1 MKESQ
6 PLENGKSGSVADN
19 ALPRPRNKRRPF
31 VVLAAVVGTVLAAVG
46 VYTLATTGQEDT
58 DDAQI
63 TSDVV
68 PVATR
73 VAGQVVAVRI
83 EENQVV
89 KKGDL
94 LAEIDEADYA
104 ARVRQA
110 EAELSSADA
119 QAKSADAQVQVVRAS
134 SRGGFASAQ
143 AAVSG
148 SSVGVSSASAQVA
161 AANAAVA
168 RAEAD
173 FHKTQIDL
181 DRAKQLRAAH
191 AIPQDRLD
199 AAQISYDGSQA
210 ALAQAHA
217 QLAFAQDARR
227 GAETR
232 VSEARGRLS
241 QTAPVEPQIAASEAN
256 AALAHARVQSAQ
268 ATLDL
273 ARLQLSYTKIL
284 APVDGWAS
292 KLVAHAGQFISVG
305 QPVVSIVPTATYVV
319 ANFKETQ
326 VGHMKAGQRAV
337 ITVDAYPGRKLEGR
351 VESFSGGTGATF
363 SLIPADNATG
373 NFVKLV
379 QRIPVRIAWVNPP
392 QDIDLRAGYSVDVTV
407 HLR

>member
-1 MKESQ
+1 MKES
-6 PLENGKSGSVADN
+6 PPPANEKNGSVADN

-46 VYTLATTGQEDT
+46 VYTLATAGQEDT

-63 TSDVV
+63 MSDVV

-199 AAQISYDGSQA
+199 AAQISYDGSHA

-268 ATLDL
+268 ATSDL

>member
-1 MKESQ
+1 MNESPQ
-6 PLENGKSGSVADN
+6 PANPKNGPPVGDVTPS
-19 ALPRPRNKRRPF
+19 PRNKRRPF
-31 VVLAAVVGTVLAAVG
+31 VVLALVIGTVLAGVAV
-46 VYTLATTGQEDT
+46 YLIATAGEEQT

-83 EENQVV
+83 EENQIV

-94 LAEIDEADYA
+94 LAEIDDADYE

-110 EAELSSADA
+110 EAELASA
-119 QAKSADAQVQVVRAS
+119 QAQAQSADAQVQVVRAT

-148 SSVGVSSASAQVA
+148 SSVGVSGASAQVA
-161 AANAAVA
+161 MAKAAVA
-168 RAEAD
+168 HAEAD

-191 AIPQDRLD
+191 AMPQDRLD
-199 AAQISYDGSQA
+199 AAQIAYDASQA
-210 ALAQAHA
+210 ALAQARA
-217 QLAFAQDARR
+217 QLAFAQDSRR

-232 VSEARGRLS
+232 VNEARGRLS
-241 QTAPVEPQIAASEAN
+241 QTAPVEPQIVVAEAN

-268 ATLDL
+268 AALDL

-292 KLVAHAGQFISVG
+292 KLVAHAGQLTAVG

-319 ANFKETQ
+319 ANFKETE
-326 VGHMKAGQRAV
+326 VGGMKAGQRAV

-363 SLIPADNATG
+363 SLLPSDNATG

-392 QDIDLRAGYSVDVTV
+392 KDFDLRAGYSVDVTV

>member
-1 MKESQ
+1 MKES
-6 PLENGKSGSVADN
+6 PPPANEKNGSVADN

-46 VYTLATTGQEDT
+46 VYTLATAGQEDT

-268 ATLDL
+268 ATSDL

-292 KLVAHAGQFISVG
+292 KLV
-305 QPVVSIVPTATYVV
+305 VPTATYVV

>member
-1 MKESQ
+1 MKESR
-6 PLENGKSGSVADN
+6 PPENGNGGSAADN
-19 ALPRPRNKRRPF
+19 GLPRPHNKRRPF

-46 VYTLATTGQEDT
+46 VYTLATAGQEDT

-199 AAQISYDGSQA
+199 AAQISYDGSHA

>member
-46 VYTLATTGQEDT
+46 VYTLATAGQEDT

-268 ATLDL
+268 ATSDL

>member
-104 ARVRQA
+104 AHVRQA

-268 ATLDL
+268 ATSDL

>member
-1 MKESQ
+1 MNESPQ
-6 PLENGKSGSVADN
+6 LVDLKN
-19 ALPRPRNKRRPF
+19 AHPTTDATPSPRKRRKPF
-31 VVLAAVVGTVLAAVG
+31 VVLAVVIGTVLAGVG
-46 VYTLATTGQEDT
+46 VYLIATAGQEET

-83 EENQVV
+83 QENQVV

-94 LAEIDEADYA
+94 LAEIDAVDYE

-110 EAELSSADA
+110 EAELASA
-119 QAKSADAQVQVVRAS
+119 QAQAQSADAQVHVVQAT

-143 AAVSG
+143 AAFSG

-161 AANAAVA
+161 AAHAAVA

-173 FHKTQIDL
+173 FHKTEIDL

-191 AIPQDRLD
+191 AMPQDRLD
-199 AAQISYDGSQA
+199 AAQIAYDGSQA
-210 ALAQAHA
+210 ALAQARA

-227 GAETR
+227 SAETR
-232 VSEARGRLS
+232 VKEAQGRLS
-241 QTAPVEPQIAASEAN
+241 QTAPVEPQIAAAEAN

-268 ATLDL
+268 AALEL

-284 APVDGWAS
+284 AVVDGWAS
-292 KLVAHAGQFISVG
+292 KLVAHAGQLVAVG
-305 QPVVSIVPTATYVV
+305 QPVVSIVPTASYVV

-326 VGHMKAGQRAV
+326 VGHMKPGQRAV

-363 SLIPADNATG
+363 SLIPSDNATG

-379 QRIPVRIAWVNPP
+379 QRIPVRIAWINPP
-392 QDIDLRAGYSVDVTV
+392 KDLDLRAGYSVDVTV

>member
-1 MKESQ
+1 M
-6 PLENGKSGSVADN
+6 
-19 ALPRPRNKRRPF
+19 
-31 VVLAAVVGTVLAAVG
+31 VLAVVIGTVLAGVAV
-46 VYTLATTGQEDT
+46 YLIATAGEEET

-73 VAGQVVAVRI
+73 VAGQLVAIRI
-83 EENQVV
+83 EENQIV

-94 LAEIDEADYA
+94 LAEIDDADYG

-110 EAELSSADA
+110 EAELASA
-119 QAKSADAQVQVVRAS
+119 QAQAQSADAQVQVVRAT

-161 AANAAVA
+161 AAQAAVA

-199 AAQISYDGSQA
+199 AAQIAYDGSQA
-210 ALAQAHA
+210 ALAQARA

-227 GAETR
+227 SAETR
-232 VSEARGRLS
+232 VKRGAR
-241 QTAPVEPQIAASEAN
+241 TFEPDRASGAADCVAEAN

-292 KLVAHAGQFISVG
+292 KLVAHAGQFASVG

-337 ITVDAYPGRKLEGR
+337 ITVDAYPDRKLEGR

-392 QDIDLRAGYSVDVTV
+392 KDIDLRAGYSVDVTV

>member
-1 MKESQ
+1 MSESSKPADLKNGQ
-6 PLENGKSGSVADN
+6 PADDVP
-19 ALPRPRNKRRPF
+19 PRPRNKRRPF
-31 VVLAAVVGTVLAAVG
+31 VVLAAVIGTVLIGVAA
-46 VYTLATTGQEDT
+46 YLIATAGEEET

-83 EENQVV
+83 EENQIV

-94 LAEIDEADYA
+94 LAEIDDADYA

-110 EAELSSADA
+110 EAELSSAQA
-119 QAKSADAQVQVVRAS
+119 QAQSADAQVQVVRAT

-161 AANAAVA
+161 AAKAAVA

-199 AAQISYDGSQA
+199 AAQIAYDGSQA

-217 QLAFAQDARR
+217 QLAFAQDSRR

-232 VSEARGRLS
+232 VNEARGRLS
-241 QTAPVEPQIAASEAN
+241 QTAPVEPQIAAAEAN

-292 KLVAHAGQFISVG
+292 KLVAHAGQLTAVG
-305 QPVVSIVPTATYVV
+305 QPVVSLVPTATYVV

-392 QDIDLRAGYSVDVTV
+392 KDLDLRAGYSVDVTV

>member
-1 MKESQ
+1 MKES
-6 PLENGKSGSVADN
+6 PPPANEKNGSVADN

-199 AAQISYDGSQA
+199 AAQISYDGSHA

>member
-1 MKESQ
+1 MNESPQ
-6 PLENGKSGSVADN
+6 TPPTDSVPS
-19 ALPRPRNKRRPF
+19 PRKKRRPF
-31 VVLAAVVGTVLAAVG
+31 VVLALIIGTVLVG
-46 VYTLATTGQEDT
+46 VATYLIATAGEEET

-73 VAGQVVAVRI
+73 VAGPVVAVRV
-83 EENQVV
+83 EENQIV

-94 LAEIDEADYA
+94 LAEIDSADYA

-110 EAELSSADA
+110 EAEVASA
-119 QAKSADAQVQVVRAS
+119 QAQAQSADAQVQVVRAT

-148 SSVGVSSASAQVA
+148 SSVGVSSASAQIAVA
-161 AANAAVA
+161 SAAVA

-173 FHKTQIDL
+173 LHKAQIDL

-199 AAQISYDGSQA
+199 AAQIASDASQA
-210 ALAQAHA
+210 ALAQSRA
-217 QLAFAQDARR
+217 QLAFSQDARR

-232 VSEARGRLS
+232 VHEARGRLS
-241 QTAPVEPQIAASEAN
+241 QTAPVEPQIAVAEAN
-256 AALAHARVQSAQ
+256 AGLAHARVQSAQ
-268 ATLDL
+268 AALEL
-273 ARLQLSYTKIL
+273 ARLQLSYTKIV

-292 KLVAHAGQFISVG
+292 KLVAHAGQLAAVG
-305 QPVVSIVPTATYVV
+305 QPVVSIVPIATYVV

-326 VGHMKAGQRAV
+326 VGRMKAGQSAV
-337 ITVDAYPGRKLEGR
+337 ITVDAYPGRKLQGR
-351 VESFSGGTGATF
+351 VESLSGGTGATF

-379 QRIPVRIAWVNPP
+379 QRIPVRINWVNPP
-392 QDIDLRAGYSVDVTV
+392 KDIELRAGYSVDVTV
-407 HLR
+407 TLR

>member
-1 MKESQ
+1 MKES
-6 PLENGKSGSVADN
+6 PPSANEKNGSVADN

-46 VYTLATTGQEDT
+46 VYTLATAGQEDT

-273 ARLQLSYTKIL
+273 ARFQLSYTKIL

-351 VESFSGGTGATF
+351 VDSFSGGTGATF

>member
-1 MKESQ
+1 MKESPQ
-6 PLENGKSGSVADN
+6 PTDPKNGSPAGGATPS
-19 ALPRPRNKRRPF
+19 PRNKRRPF
-31 VVLAAVVGTVLAAVG
+31 VVLALVIGTVLTGVAA
-46 VYTLATTGQEDT
+46 YLIATAGEDET

-83 EENQVV
+83 EENQIV

-94 LAEIDEADYA
+94 LAEIDDADYG
-104 ARVRQA
+104 ARLRQA
-110 EAELSSADA
+110 EAELSSAQA
-119 QAKSADAQVQVVRAS
+119 QAQSADAQVQVVRAS

-161 AANAAVA
+161 AAKAAVA

-173 FHKTQIDL
+173 FHKTEIDL

-199 AAQISYDGSQA
+199 AAQIAYDGSQA
-210 ALAQAHA
+210 ALAQSRA

-241 QTAPVEPQIAASEAN
+241 QTAPVEPQIASAEAN

-292 KLVAHAGQFISVG
+292 KLVAHAGQLTAVG

-337 ITVDAYPGRKLEGR
+337 ITVDAYPGRKMEGR

-392 QDIDLRAGYSVDVTV
+392 KDLDLRAGYSVDVTV

>member
-268 ATLDL
+268 ATSDL

>member
-1 MKESQ
+1 MKES
-6 PLENGKSGSVADN
+6 PSPDREKNGSVAEP
-19 ALPRPRNKRRPF
+19 ALPGRRSKKRPF
-31 VVLAAVVGTVLAAVG
+31 VVLAAVLVTVLASVG
-46 VYTLATTGQEDT
+46 AYTIATAGQEDT

-73 VAGQVVAVRI
+73 VAGQIIAVRI
-83 EENQVV
+83 EENQIV

-94 LAEIDEADYA
+94 LAEIDDADYT

-110 EAELSSADA
+110 EAELSSAQA

-199 AAQISYDGSQA
+199 AAQISSDGSQA
-210 ALAQAHA
+210 ALAQARA

-241 QTAPVEPQIAASEAN
+241 QSAPVEPQIAVAEAN
-256 AALAHARVQSAQ
+256 AALAHARAQSAQ
-268 ATLDL
+268 AALDL

-292 KLVAHAGQFISVG
+292 KLVAHAGQLSAVG

-326 VGHMKAGQRAV
+326 VGHMNPGQRAV

-351 VESFSGGTGATF
+351 VQSFSGGTGATF
-363 SLIPADNATG
+363 SLIPSDNATG

-392 QDIDLRAGYSVDVTV
+392 KDLDLRAGYSVDVTV

>member
-1 MKESQ
+1 MKES
-6 PLENGKSGSVADN
+6 PSPDREKNGSVAEP
-19 ALPRPRNKRRPF
+19 ALPGRRSKKRPF
-31 VVLAAVVGTVLAAVG
+31 VVLAAVLVTVLASVG
-46 VYTLATTGQEDT
+46 AYTIATAGQEDT

-73 VAGQVVAVRI
+73 VAGQIIAVRI
-83 EENQVV
+83 EENQIV

-94 LAEIDEADYA
+94 LAEIDDADYT

-110 EAELSSADA
+110 EAELSSAQA

-199 AAQISYDGSQA
+199 AAQISSDGSQA
-210 ALAQAHA
+210 ALAQARA

-241 QTAPVEPQIAASEAN
+241 QSAPVEPQIAVAEAN
-256 AALAHARVQSAQ
+256 AALAHARAQSAQ
-268 ATLDL
+268 AALDL
-273 ARLQLSYTKIL
+273 ARLQLSYTKIV

-292 KLVAHAGQFISVG
+292 KLVAHAGQLSAVG

-326 VGHMKAGQRAV
+326 VGHMNPGQRVV

-351 VESFSGGTGATF
+351 VQSFSGGTGATF
-363 SLIPADNATG
+363 SLIPSDNATG

-392 QDIDLRAGYSVDVTV
+392 KDLDLRAGYSVDVTV

>member
-1 MKESQ
+1 MTESPQ
-6 PLENGKSGSVADN
+6 PAAPKNGHPAEDVAPG
-19 ALPRPRNKRRPF
+19 PRRKRRPF
-31 VVLAAVVGTVLAAVG
+31 VVLAVVVGTVLAGVG
-46 VYTLATTGQEDT
+46 VYAIATAGEEETY
-58 DDAQI
+58 DAQI

-73 VAGQVVAVRI
+73 VAGPIVAVRI
-83 EENQVV
+83 EEDQLV

-94 LAEIDEADYA
+94 LAEIDDADYG

-110 EAELSSADA
+110 EAELASAQA
-119 QAKSADAQVQVVRAS
+119 QAKSVDAQVQVVRAT

-148 SSVGVSSASAQVA
+148 SSVGVSSASAQIA

-173 FHKTQIDL
+173 LHKTEIDL
-181 DRAKQLRAAH
+181 ERAKQLRAAH
-191 AIPQDRLD
+191 AMPQDRLD

-210 ALAQAHA
+210 ALAQARA
-217 QLAFAQDARR
+217 QLAFARAARR

-232 VSEARGRLS
+232 VGEARGRLS
-241 QTAPVEPQIAASEAN
+241 QTAPVEPQIAVAEAN
-256 AALAHARVQSAQ
+256 AALAHARMQSAQ
-268 ATLDL
+268 AALDL
-273 ARLQLSYTKIL
+273 ARLQLSYTKLL

-292 KLVAHAGQFISVG
+292 KLVAHAGQLAAVG

-326 VGHMKAGQRAV
+326 VGRMKTGQRV
-337 ITVDAYPGRKLEGR
+337 VVTVDAYPGRKLEGR
-351 VESFSGGTGATF
+351 VASFSGGTGATF
-363 SLIPADNATG
+363 SLIPSDNATG

-392 QDIDLRAGYSVDVTV
+392 NDLDLRAGYSVDVTV
-407 HLR
+407 HIR

>member
-1 MKESQ
+1 MTESPQ
-6 PLENGKSGSVADN
+6 PAALKDGHPAEDVPSG
-19 ALPRPRNKRRPF
+19 PRKKRRPF
-31 VVLAAVVGTVLAAVG
+31 VVLAVVIGTVLAGVG
-46 VYTLATTGQEDT
+46 GYAIATAGEEET

-63 TSDVV
+63 ASDVV

-73 VAGQVVAVRI
+73 VAGPIVAVRI
-83 EENQVV
+83 EEDQLV

-94 LAEIDEADYA
+94 LAEIDDADYG

-110 EAELSSADA
+110 EAELASA
-119 QAKSADAQVQVVRAS
+119 QAQANSVAAQVQVVRAT

-148 SSVGVSSASAQVA
+148 SSVGVSSASAQIA

-173 FHKTQIDL
+173 FHKTEIDL
-181 DRAKQLRAAH
+181 ERAKQLRAAH
-191 AIPQDRLD
+191 AMPQDRLD
-199 AAQISYDGSQA
+199 AAQIAYDGSQA
-210 ALAQAHA
+210 ALAQARA
-217 QLAFAQDARR
+217 QLAFARDARR
-227 GAETR
+227 SAETR

-241 QTAPVEPQIAASEAN
+241 QTAPVEPQIAVAEAN

-268 ATLDL
+268 AALDL
-273 ARLQLSYTKIL
+273 ARLQLSYTKLL

-292 KLVAHAGQFISVG
+292 KLVAHAGQLAAVG

-326 VGHMKAGQRAV
+326 VGRMKTGQRV
-337 ITVDAYPGRKLEGR
+337 VVTVDAHPGRKLEGR
-351 VESFSGGTGATF
+351 VASFSGGTGATF
-363 SLIPADNATG
+363 SLIPSDNATG

-392 QDIDLRAGYSVDVTV
+392 NDLDLRAGYSVDVTV
-407 HLR
+407 YLR

>member
-46 VYTLATTGQEDT
+46 VYTLATAGQEDT

-104 ARVRQA
+104 AHVRQA

>member
-1 MKESQ
+1 MNES
-6 PLENGKSGSVADN
+6 PLLANEKNGPVADS

-31 VVLAAVVGTVLAAVG
+31 MVLAMVIGTVLIG
-46 VYTLATTGQEDT
+46 VVAYLIATAGQEDT

-83 EENQVV
+83 EENQIV

-94 LAEIDEADYA
+94 LAEIDDADYA

-110 EAELSSADA
+110 EAELSSAQA

-148 SSVGVSSASAQVA
+148 SSVGVSSAAAQVA
-161 AANAAVA
+161 AAHAAVA

-210 ALAQAHA
+210 ALAQARA
-217 QLAFAQDARR
+217 QLSFAQDARR
-227 GAETR
+227 SAETR

-241 QTAPVEPQIAASEAN
+241 QSAPVEPQIAVAEAN
-256 AALAHARVQSAQ
+256 AALAHARVQSTQ
-268 ATLDL
+268 AALDL

-292 KLVAHAGQFISVG
+292 KLVAHAGQLSAVG
-305 QPVVSIVPTATYVV
+305 QPVVSIVPTAIYVV

-326 VGHMKAGQRAV
+326 VGHMKPGQRAV

-363 SLIPADNATG
+363 SLIPSDNATG

-392 QDIDLRAGYSVDVTV
+392 KDLDLRAGYSVDVTV

>member
-1 MKESQ
+1 MKES
-6 PLENGKSGSVADN
+6 PLLANEKNGSVADN

-31 VVLAAVVGTVLAAVG
+31 VVLAAVIGSVLAGVG
-46 VYTLATTGQEDT
+46 VYTIATAGQEDT

-73 VAGQVVAVRI
+73 VAGQIVAVRI
-83 EENQVV
+83 EENQIV

-94 LAEIDEADYA
+94 LAEIDDADYA
-104 ARVRQA
+104 ARARQA
-110 EAELSSADA
+110 EAELSSAQA

-173 FHKTQIDL
+173 LHKTQIDL

-210 ALAQAHA
+210 ALAQARA
-217 QLAFAQDARR
+217 QLAFAHDARR
-227 GAETR
+227 SAETR

-241 QTAPVEPQIAASEAN
+241 QSAPVEPQIAVAEAN
-256 AALAHARVQSAQ
+256 AALAHARMQSAQ
-268 ATLDL
+268 ASLDL

-292 KLVAHAGQFISVG
+292 KLVAHAGQLSAVG

-326 VGHMKAGQRAV
+326 VGHMNPGQRAV

-351 VESFSGGTGATF
+351 VQSFSGGTGATF
-363 SLIPADNATG
+363 SLIPSDNATG

-392 QDIDLRAGYSVDVTV
+392 KDLDLRAGYSVDVTV

>member
-1 MKESQ
+1 MTESPQ
-6 PLENGKSGSVADN
+6 PAAPKNGHPAEDVAPG
-19 ALPRPRNKRRPF
+19 PRRKRRPF
-31 VVLAAVVGTVLAAVG
+31 VVLAVVVGTVLAGVG
-46 VYTLATTGQEDT
+46 VYAIATAGEEET

-73 VAGQVVAVRI
+73 VAGPIVAVRI
-83 EENQVV
+83 EEDQLV

-94 LAEIDEADYA
+94 LAEIDDADYG

-110 EAELSSADA
+110 EAELASAQA
-119 QAKSADAQVQVVRAS
+119 QAKSVDAQVQVVRAT

-148 SSVGVSSASAQVA
+148 SSVGVSSASAQIA

-173 FHKTQIDL
+173 LHKTEIDL
-181 DRAKQLRAAH
+181 ERAKQLRAAH
-191 AIPQDRLD
+191 AMPQDRLD

-210 ALAQAHA
+210 ALAQARA
-217 QLAFAQDARR
+217 QLAFARAARR
-227 GAETR
+227 GADTR
-232 VSEARGRLS
+232 VGEARGRLS
-241 QTAPVEPQIAASEAN
+241 QTAPVEPQIAVAEAN
-256 AALAHARVQSAQ
+256 AALAHARMQSAQ
-268 ATLDL
+268 AALDL
-273 ARLQLSYTKIL
+273 ARLQLSYTKLL

-292 KLVAHAGQFISVG
+292 KLVAHAGQLAAVG

-326 VGHMKAGQRAV
+326 VGRMKTGQRV
-337 ITVDAYPGRKLEGR
+337 VVTVDAYPGRKLEGR
-351 VESFSGGTGATF
+351 VASFSGGTGATF
-363 SLIPADNATG
+363 SLIPSDNATG

-392 QDIDLRAGYSVDVTV
+392 NDLDLRAGYSVDVTV
-407 HLR
+407 HIR

>member
-1 MKESQ
+1 MNESPQ
-6 PLENGKSGSVADN
+6 TPPSKNGPPAGDIPSS
-19 ALPRPRNKRRPF
+19 PRRKGRPF
-31 VVLAAVVGTVLAAVG
+31 VVLAVVLGTVLAGVG
-46 VYTLATTGQEDT
+46 VYSLATAGQEET

-73 VAGQVVAVRI
+73 VAGQIIAVRI
-83 EENQVV
+83 EENQIV

-94 LAEIDEADYA
+94 LAEIDDADYA
-104 ARVRQA
+104 ARARQA
-110 EAELSSADA
+110 EAELSSAQA

-161 AANAAVA
+161 AAHAAVA

-210 ALAQAHA
+210 ALAQARA

-227 GAETR
+227 SAETR

-241 QTAPVEPQIAASEAN
+241 QSAPVEPQIAVAEAN
-256 AALAHARVQSAQ
+256 AALAHARMQSAQ

-273 ARLQLSYTKIL
+273 ARLQLSYTKIQ

-292 KLVAHAGQFISVG
+292 KLVAHAGQLSAVG

-326 VGHMKAGQRAV
+326 VGHMKPGQRAV
-337 ITVDAYPGRKLEGR
+337 LTVDAYPGRKLEGR

-363 SLIPADNATG
+363 SLIPSDNATG

-392 QDIDLRAGYSVDVTV
+392 MDLDLRAGYSVDVTV

>member
-1 MKESQ
+1 MKESPQ
-6 PLENGKSGSVADN
+6 PTDPKNGPPAGDATPS
-19 ALPRPRNKRRPF
+19 PRNKRRPF
-31 VVLAAVVGTVLAAVG
+31 VVLALVIGTVLTGVAA
-46 VYTLATTGQEDT
+46 YLIATAGEEET

-83 EENQVV
+83 EENQIV

-94 LAEIDEADYA
+94 LAEIDDADYG
-104 ARVRQA
+104 ARLRQA
-110 EAELSSADA
+110 EAELSSAQA
-119 QAKSADAQVQVVRAS
+119 QAQSADAQVQVVRAS

-161 AANAAVA
+161 AAKAAVA

-173 FHKTQIDL
+173 FHKTEIDL

-199 AAQISYDGSQA
+199 AAQIAYDGSQA
-210 ALAQAHA
+210 ALAQSRA

-241 QTAPVEPQIAASEAN
+241 QTAPVEPQIASAEAN

-292 KLVAHAGQFISVG
+292 KLVAHAGQLTAVG

-337 ITVDAYPGRKLEGR
+337 ITVDAYPGRKMEGR

-392 QDIDLRAGYSVDVTV
+392 KDLDLRAGYSVDVTV

>member
-1 MKESQ
+1 MKES
-6 PLENGKSGSVADN
+6 PPPANEKNGSVADN

-46 VYTLATTGQEDT
+46 VYTLATAGQEDT

-268 ATLDL
+268 ATSDL

>member
-1 MKESQ
+1 M
-6 PLENGKSGSVADN
+6 
-19 ALPRPRNKRRPF
+19 
-31 VVLAAVVGTVLAAVG
+31 
-46 VYTLATTGQEDT
+46 
-58 DDAQI
+58 
-63 TSDVV
+63 
-68 PVATR
+68 
-73 VAGQVVAVRI
+73 
-83 EENQVV
+83 
-89 KKGDL
+89 
-94 LAEIDEADYA
+94 
-104 ARVRQA
+104 
-110 EAELSSADA
+110 
-119 QAKSADAQVQVVRAS
+119 
-134 SRGGFASAQ
+134 
-143 AAVSG
+143 
-148 SSVGVSSASAQVA
+148 SSASAQVA
-161 AANAAVA
+161 AAHAAVA

-210 ALAQAHA
+210 ALAQARA

-227 GAETR
+227 SAETR

-241 QTAPVEPQIAASEAN
+241 QSAPVEPQIAVAEAN
-256 AALAHARVQSAQ
+256 AALAHARMQSAQ

-273 ARLQLSYTKIL
+273 ARLQLSYTKIQ

-292 KLVAHAGQFISVG
+292 KLVAHAGQLSAVG

-326 VGHMKAGQRAV
+326 VGHMKPGQRAV
-337 ITVDAYPGRKLEGR
+337 LTVDAYPGRKLEGR

-363 SLIPADNATG
+363 SLIPSDNATG

-392 QDIDLRAGYSVDVTV
+392 MDLDLRAGYSVDVTV

>member
-1 MKESQ
+1 MNESPQ
-6 PLENGKSGSVADN
+6 PSN
-19 ALPRPRNKRRPF
+19 AKNDPPTGDATPRPRNKRRPF
-31 VVLAAVVGTVLAAVG
+31 VVLAVVIGAVLTGVAA
-46 VYTLATTGQEDT
+46 YLIATAGEEQT

-73 VAGQVVAVRI
+73 VAGQIVAVRI
-83 EENQVV
+83 AENQIV

-94 LAEIDEADYA
+94 LAEIDDADYG

-110 EAELSSADA
+110 EAELASA
-119 QAKSADAQVQVVRAS
+119 QAQAQSADAQVQVVRAT

-191 AIPQDRLD
+191 AMPQDRLD

-210 ALAQAHA
+210 ALAQARA
-217 QLAFAQDARR
+217 QLAFAQDSRR
-227 GAETR
+227 SAETR
-232 VSEARGRLS
+232 VKEAQGHLS
-241 QTAPVEPQIAASEAN
+241 QTAPVEPQIAVAEAN

-292 KLVAHAGQFISVG
+292 KLVAHAGQLSAVG

-319 ANFKETQ
+319 ANFKETE
-326 VGHMKAGQRAV
+326 VGHMKVGQRAV

-363 SLIPADNATG
+363 SLIPSDNATG

-379 QRIPVRIAWVNPP
+379 QRIPVRIAWDNPP
-392 QDIDLRAGYSVDVTV
+392 KDLDLRAGYSVDVTV

>member
-1 MKESQ
+1 MNESPQ
-6 PLENGKSGSVADN
+6 PTHPNNGPPADG
-19 ALPRPRNKRRPF
+19 ATPGPRNKRRPF
-31 VVLAAVVGTVLAAVG
+31 VVLAMVIGTVLIGVAA
-46 VYTLATTGQEDT
+46 YLIATAGQEDT

-73 VAGQVVAVRI
+73 VAGQIVTVRI
-83 EENQVV
+83 DENQVV
-89 KKGDL
+89 KKGEL
-94 LAEIDEADYA
+94 LAEIDDADYA

-110 EAELSSADA
+110 EAELASAEA

-199 AAQISYDGSQA
+199 AAQIAYDGSQA
-210 ALAQAHA
+210 ALAQARA

-227 GAETR
+227 SAETR

-241 QTAPVEPQIAASEAN
+241 QSAPVEPQIAVAEAN
-256 AALAHARVQSAQ
+256 AALAHARAQSTQ
-268 ATLDL
+268 AALDL

-292 KLVAHAGQFISVG
+292 KLVAHAGQLSAVG

-326 VGHMKAGQRAV
+326 VGHMKPGQRAV

-363 SLIPADNATG
+363 SLIPSDNATG

-392 QDIDLRAGYSVDVTV
+392 KNLDLRAGYSVDVTV

>member
-46 VYTLATTGQEDT
+46 VYTLATAGQEDT

>member
-1 MKESQ
+1 MTESSQ
-6 PLENGKSGSVADN
+6 SSDPKNGRPGEDVPAS
-19 ALPRPRNKRRPF
+19 PRKKRRPF
-31 VVLAAVVGTVLAAVG
+31 VVLAVVVGTVLAGVG
-46 VYTLATTGQEDT
+46 VYSLATAGEETT

-68 PVATR
+68 PVGTR
-73 VAGQVVAVRI
+73 VAGQIVAVRI
-83 EENQVV
+83 EENQLV

-94 LAEIDEADYA
+94 LAEIDDADYG

-110 EAELSSADA
+110 EAEFTSAEA
-119 QAKSADAQVQVVRAS
+119 QAQSADAQVQVVRAT

-143 AAVSG
+143 AAMSG

-161 AANAAVA
+161 AASAAVA

-173 FHKTQIDL
+173 VHKTQIDL

-199 AAQISYDGSQA
+199 AAQIANDGSQA
-210 ALAQAHA
+210 ALAQARA

-232 VSEARGRLS
+232 VNEARGRLS
-241 QTAPVEPQIAASEAN
+241 QTAPVEPQIAVAEAN
-256 AALAHARVQSAQ
+256 AALAHARRQSAQ

-292 KLVAHAGQFISVG
+292 KLVAHAGQLAAVG
-305 QPVVSIVPTATYVV
+305 QPVVSIVPTASYVV

-326 VGHMKAGQRAV
+326 VGRMKAGQRVV

-351 VESFSGGTGATF
+351 VTSFSGGTGATF
-363 SLIPADNATG
+363 SLIPSDNATG

-392 QDIDLRAGYSVDVTV
+392 ADLDLRAGYSVDVTV

>member
-1 MKESQ
+1 MKES
-6 PLENGKSGSVADN
+6 PPPANEKNGSAAEP
-19 ALPRPRNKRRPF
+19 ALPGPRNKRRPF
-31 VVLAAVVGTVLAAVG
+31 VVLAVVLGTVLAGVG
-46 VYTLATTGQEDT
+46 VYTIATAGQEDT

-73 VAGQVVAVRI
+73 VAGQIVAVRI
-83 EENQVV
+83 EENQIV

-94 LAEIDEADYA
+94 LAEIDASDYA

-110 EAELSSADA
+110 EAELSSAQA

-161 AANAAVA
+161 AAHAAVA

-210 ALAQAHA
+210 ALAQARA

-227 GAETR
+227 SAETR

-241 QTAPVEPQIAASEAN
+241 QSAPVEPQIAVAEAN
-256 AALAHARVQSAQ
+256 AALAHARTQSAQ

-273 ARLQLSYTKIL
+273 ARLQLSYTKIQ

-292 KLVAHAGQFISVG
+292 KLVAHAGQLSAVG

-326 VGHMKAGQRAV
+326 VGHMKPGQRAV
-337 ITVDAYPGRKLEGR
+337 LTVDAYPGRKLEGR

-363 SLIPADNATG
+363 SLIPSDNATG

-392 QDIDLRAGYSVDVTV
+392 MDLDLRAGYSVDVTV

>member
-1 MKESQ
+1 MKES
-6 PLENGKSGSVADN
+6 PPPANEKNGSVADN

-46 VYTLATTGQEDT
+46 VYTLATAGQEDT

-199 AAQISYDGSQA
+199 AAQISYDGSHA

-268 ATLDL
+268 ATSDL

>member
-1 MKESQ
+1 MKESSQ
-6 PLENGKSGSVADN
+6 SADPKNGLPAGDAT
-19 ALPRPRNKRRPF
+19 PRPRNKRRPF
-31 VVLAAVVGTVLAAVG
+31 VVLAVVVGAVLTGVAA
-46 VYTLATTGQEDT
+46 YLIATAGEEET

-73 VAGQVVAVRI
+73 VAGQVVAIRI

-94 LAEIDEADYA
+94 LAEIDDADYG

-110 EAELSSADA
+110 EAELASA
-119 QAKSADAQVQVVRAS
+119 QAQAQSADAQVQVVRAT

-161 AANAAVA
+161 AARAAVA

-199 AAQISYDGSQA
+199 AAQIAYDGSQA
-210 ALAQAHA
+210 ALAQARA
-217 QLAFAQDARR
+217 QLAFAEDARR
-227 GAETR
+227 SAETR
-232 VSEARGRLS
+232 VKEAQGHLS
-241 QTAPVEPQIAASEAN
+241 QTAPVEPQIASAEAN
-256 AALAHARVQSAQ
+256 AGLAHARVQSAQ

-305 QPVVSIVPTATYVV
+305 QPVVSVVPIATYVV

-337 ITVDAYPGRKLEGR
+337 ITVDAYPDRKLEGR

-392 QDIDLRAGYSVDVTV
+392 KDIDLRDGYSVDVTV

>member
-1 MKESQ
+1 MKES
-6 PLENGKSGSVADN
+6 PPPANEKNGSVADN

-46 VYTLATTGQEDT
+46 VYTLATAGQEDT

>member
-1 MKESQ
+1 MKES
-6 PLENGKSGSVADN
+6 PPPANEKNGPVADS
-19 ALPRPRNKRRPF
+19 ALSRPRSKRRPF
-31 VVLAAVVGTVLAAVG
+31 VVLAAIIGTVLAGVG
-46 VYTLATTGQEDT
+46 VYTIATAGQEDT

-73 VAGQVVAVRI
+73 VAGQIVAVRI
-83 EENQVV
+83 EENQIV

-94 LAEIDEADYA
+94 LAEIDASDYA

-110 EAELSSADA
+110 EAELSSAQA

-161 AANAAVA
+161 AAHAAVA

-199 AAQISYDGSQA
+199 AAQIAYDGSQA
-210 ALAQAHA
+210 ALAQTRA

-227 GAETR
+227 SAETR
-232 VSEARGRLS
+232 VKEAQGRLS
-241 QTAPVEPQIAASEAN
+241 QTAPVEPQIASAEAN

-292 KLVAHAGQFISVG
+292 KLVAHAGQFTAVG
-305 QPVVSIVPTATYVV
+305 QPVVSIIPTATYIV

-326 VGHMKAGQRAV
+326 VGQMKAGQRAV

-363 SLIPADNATG
+363 ALIPGDNATG

-379 QRIPVRIAWVNPP
+379 QRIPVRIVWVNPP
-392 QDIDLRAGYSVDVTV
+392 KDFDLRAGYSVDVTV